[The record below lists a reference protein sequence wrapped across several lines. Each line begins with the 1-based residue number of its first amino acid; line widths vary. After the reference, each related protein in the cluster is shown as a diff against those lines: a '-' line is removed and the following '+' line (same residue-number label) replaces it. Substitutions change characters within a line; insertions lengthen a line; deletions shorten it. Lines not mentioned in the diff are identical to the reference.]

1 MQYRIFLSSQKVL
14 LDRAGL
20 DNDSGMAIHIFFF
33 LLICVF
39 MYLFLL
45 SSLGK
50 EILRDGGNGFG
61 QFCCSGLAGYP
72 AVS

>member
-1 MQYRIFLSSQKVL
+1 MQYRTFLSSQKVL

-20 DNDSGMAIHIFFF
+20 DNDSGMAIDIFF

-50 EILRDGGNGFG
+50 EILRDGGNFG
-61 QFCCSGLAGYP
+61 IMVLGSSALLA
-72 AVS
+72 